1 MSQRAMNHRDV
12 VEALGLEPLPHE
24 GGWYRRTFGDG
35 DGDTCSVILYLMS
48 AGTDDGGSGFSAM
61 HVLDATEVF
70 TFVAGAPAEMLLLHP
85 DGSTS
90 RPRLG
95 VDLAGGE
102 MPQVVVP
109 AGVWQGTVTLG
120 DWTLVTTTV
129 SPTYADEL
137 FRLGVR
143 DELIARW
150 PGAAE
155 GIVAR
160 TR

>member
-1 MSQRAMNHRDV
+1 MNHTDV

-24 GGWYRRTFGDG
+24 GGWFRRSFGDG
-35 DGDTCSVILYLMS
+35 AADTCSVILYLMS
-48 AGTDDGGSGFSAM
+48 ARTDDGGSGFSAM
-61 HVLDATEVF
+61 HLLDATEVF

-95 VDLAGGE
+95 VHLARGE
-102 MPQVVVP
+102 TPQVVVP

-120 DWTLVTTTV
+120 AWTLVTTTV
-129 SPTYADEL
+129 SPTYTDDI
-137 FRLGVR
+137 FHLGAR

-150 PGAAE
+150 PDAAAA
-155 GIVAR
+155 IVAR